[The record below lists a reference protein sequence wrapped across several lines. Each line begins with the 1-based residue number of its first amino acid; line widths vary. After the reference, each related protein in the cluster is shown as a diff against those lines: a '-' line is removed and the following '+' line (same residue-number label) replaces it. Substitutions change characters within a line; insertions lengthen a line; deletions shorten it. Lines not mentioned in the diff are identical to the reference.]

1 MAPYDADDADVFFGR
16 DSDITGALARLDSVR
31 LLAVTGPS
39 GSGKSSLVRAGIV
52 PALRR
57 RDRTVVV
64 VVPGADPETALAH
77 ALGGTAGD
85 PIVVVDQLEEI
96 YAGHQ
101 RPEVIGAF
109 CARLAAYATGRAPV
123 IVTIR
128 SDHLGNLAAEA
139 AMARLV
145 EQGLHLVGP
154 ITGDALRAT
163 IEGPATAAGLRL
175 ESGLVDLLVREV
187 EGEAAGLPL
196 LSHALAET
204 WERRD
209 GRVLTV
215 EGYRAT
221 GEIRGAVARSAEQ
234 LYASLP
240 PDQQATLKSLLLRL
254 VVPAAD
260 GEPVR
265 AHLARR
271 RLEGDAGRE
280 RVLDLLARARL
291 VTADESSVELAHE
304 AVARAWP
311 RLRTWLE
318 EDVAGQR
325 VMHHL
330 ATTAEEW
337 DSLARPDSELYR
349 GARLEA
355 ALEWRDDKQPELT
368 TIESAFLDASA
379 AAAESDRRA
388 LLEQSRRQTRQ
399 NRRLRWALVAAAT
412 LLVAAVAGGFVA
424 ADQRSDALAGRRDAA
439 LSALVGDSMAL
450 RSNRRDLAALLAVEA
465 YRLEPNAE
473 SESALFASFTTETGA
488 ERVIA
493 TGASLDI
500 LGGDGGFL
508 PDGRTV
514 VVADDFGAL
523 HLVNIETGAIEH
535 LPALSDRAGYP
546 HFAVADDGRYVAA
559 GWRDFYDVTGPAVVT
574 VWDLDTRK
582 QRFEPI
588 TIPFGIGDL
597 KIAPDGSTVAVS
609 GGIEMRALT
618 FDGATGEPRA
628 ELELLTRPDG
638 ARNRFATA
646 ALAFGPDGRL
656 AVGSQAGVLR
666 IVDPITG
673 EELRRHDVAIES
685 SASIRR
691 LRRRGPRHRHQRG
704 GRQPSRRGNRGSP
717 LGTTGEPVQFF
728 RHRGTHGGGALRGVV
743 RPGRRVRSRDG
754 CRPG

>member
-1 MAPYDADDADVFFGR
+1 VAGQRASEEPLRERRWALLALAYYRCGNQADALRALRQARRVLVEELGLEPGADLVALEAAILGQDPLLEGPPTTRVVADRCPYKGLAAYDADDADVFFGR
-16 DSDITGALARLDSVR
+16 DSDVTGALERLDSVR
-31 LLAVTGPS
+31 LLAVAGPS

-57 RDRTVVV
+57 RGQTVVV
-64 VVPGADPETALAH
+64 LVPGADPDTALAH
-77 ALGGTAGD
+77 ALGSTAGD

-101 RPEVIGAF
+101 HPDVIGVF
-109 CARLAAYATGRAPV
+109 CARVAAYATERAPV

-139 AMARLV
+139 TMARLV
-145 EQGLHLVGP
+145 EQGLYLVGP

-175 ESGLVDLLVREV
+175 ESGLVDVLVHEI

-254 VVPAAD
+254 VVPAVD

-265 AHLARR
+265 AHLTRR
-271 RLEGDAGRE
+271 RLEGDVGRE

-291 VTADESSVELAHE
+291 VTADETSVELAHE

-325 VMHHL
+325 LMHHL
-330 ATTAEEW
+330 ATAAEEW
-337 DSLARPDSELYR
+337 DTLAQPDNELYR

-355 ALEWRDDKQPELT
+355 ALEWREDKQPELT
-368 TIESAFLDASA
+368 NIESAFLDASA

-388 LLEQSRRQTRQ
+388 LLEQARRQARH
-399 NRRLRWALVAAAT
+399 NRRLRAALIAAAT
-412 LLVAAVAGGFVA
+412 LLVAAVAGGLVA
-424 ADQRSDALAGRRDAA
+424 VDQRGDAQAGRRDAA

-473 SESALFASFTTETGA
+473 SESALFATFTTEAGA
-488 ERVIA
+488 ERILA
-493 TGASLDI
+493 TGAPLDI
-500 LGGDGGFL
+500 YSGDAGFL

-523 HLVNIETGAIEH
+523 RLVNIETGAIEQ

-546 HFAVADDGRYVAA
+546 HFAVADNGRYVAA
-559 GWRDFYDVTGPAVVT
+559 AWRDFYDVESSTVVT
-574 VWDLDTRK
+574 VWDLDTRQ

-597 KIAPDGSTVAVS
+597 KIAADGSTVAVS
-609 GGIEMRALT
+609 GGLEMRGLT
-618 FDGATGEPRA
+618 FDGETAS
-628 ELELLTRPDG
+628 LEQ
-638 ARNRFATA
+638 
-646 ALAFGPDGRL
+646 
-656 AVGSQAGVLR
+656 SW
-666 IVDPITG
+666 
-673 EELRRHDVAIES
+673 S
-685 SASIRR
+685 S
-691 LRRRGPRHRHQRG
+691 
-704 GRQPSRRGNRGSP
+704 
-717 LGTTGEPVQFF
+717 
-728 RHRGTHGGGALRGVV
+728 
-743 RPGRRVRSRDG
+743 
-754 CRPG
+754 